1 MALNIWRGCVRTL
14 RTTPHT
20 PPPSSPP
27 GTRLLFLHCR
37 LIFRPDL
44 VLSCANSPLFQ
55 YFKDFRRWQHALVNL
70 IKKLL
75 LTLANIYLSIV
86 NNRNTRKRC
95 EIYLKLTIKI
105 PERRH
110 WRRSDV
116 FIVNF
121 EHISL
126 LFLVLLLLIFS
137 K

>member
-1 MALNIWRGCVRTL
+1 MEGVR
-14 RTTPHT
+14 PHPT
-20 PPPSSPP
+20 HHPAYPPSSPP

-55 YFKDFRRWQHALVNL
+55 YFKDFRRWQRALVNL

-95 EIYLKLTIKI
+95 EIYSKLTIKI

-126 LFLVLLLLIFS
+126 LFLVLLLLILS

>member
-1 MALNIWRGCVRTL
+1 MR
-14 RTTPHT
+14 PHLT
-20 PPPSSPP
+20 HHPAYPPPHPSSPP

-55 YFKDFRRWQHALVNL
+55 YFKDFRRWQRALVNL

-95 EIYLKLTIKI
+95 EIYSKLTIKI

-126 LFLVLLLLIFS
+126 LFLVLLLLILS